1 MRFARTAAANWY
13 AVRNVPQLNRN
24 RIGEKTMTRILFQSV
39 SIFVLGLSVAIYAV
53 SQERVVT
60 VPSETKWHRHAVD
73 NAYMNKRIS
82 DAAEQYKEYAPIPRI
97 AFFDIGYPKDRAE
110 FAELNGYGILLVS
123 ALSQDPKELPIKRAY
138 VEIGGKQIELKP
150 VKEISVRNQDL
161 TSQVVKTFGEYRTDV
176 LFLIPIYLRFQQGDV
191 LIDFAFTKSNRQSTR
206 RRQDECVVPI
216 RECLGV
222 TPQTGQSLL
231 NVAAEPSVIAAL
243 NPYFAYKFVAADPSA
258 GFFP

>member
-191 LIDFAFTKSNRQSTR
+191 LIDFAKNRTGMKIAQFDGSAPENIKDLPRLKPDDKTSFETAMQR
-206 RRQDECVVPI
+206 FI
-216 RECLGV
+216 KREYPGYV
-222 TPQTGQSLL
+222 
-231 NVAAEPSVIAAL
+231 
-243 NPYFAYKFVAADPSA
+243 D
-258 GFFP
+258 